1 MQTKTRNIFILG
13 IMAGAAATLVAC
25 GGGGDDAP
33 APGQP
38 SQPSATVSGKAVDF
52 YLSGS
57 TVTFLDCENKTAVTN
72 ATGDFTFPAGCSKS
86 ALRLTGGTDVGTNLP
101 FAGVLQAPA
110 IDFREGVTQ
119 VVSPLT
125 TLAVQLGAGQ
135 IAPLATGL
143 GLAGKDLAT
152 LDPMQDAAA
161 LRAAVVVQQLV
172 DHVSKTLT
180 GLGEGGTLTPAD
192 SAAAASKAVATAVAG
207 APGTADLASGALVAG
222 VVSSAVQNAQAGL
235 PATLQS
241 NVGAVAANVAAL
253 AAPVIASEVAS
264 VNTAL
269 EAIDISSSPAETLS
283 ALIEGGSINVVTQSA
298 QATTTTALVQAVTAA
313 ALTNAANASGLAQL
327 GDAVSSGSAAEIQQV
342 AANLGAV
349 VDAGAI
355 NSVADA
361 VRLKNSLVL
370 SNLTINGVTQPITD
384 TITATGG
391 ALDAIQVGLAQNGDA
406 FNGGPTQVRA
416 GLSYTYNGN
425 QVDVI
430 IENVTLTFNGSQ
442 LVDAVVP
449 ANTAY
454 SFRVS
459 GNLSVAASLTNAAA
473 DSLFSSANGGSL
485 NLPFTTFLGKLRS
498 SGALSQAQVDALTP
512 RATSTFPVTFA
523 TTTGRPGRDVRVGML
538 VNNDVAFA
546 KTALVK
552 TDAEMVVGDGLKTT
566 VTLNP

>member
-1 MQTKTRNIFILG
+1 MQTKTRKIFVLG

-25 GGGGDDAP
+25 GGGDDAP
-33 APGQP
+33 APSQP

-57 TVTFLDCENKTAVTN
+57 TVTFLDCDNKTAVTN

-86 ALRLTGGTDVGTNLP
+86 ALKVTGGTDVGTKLP
-101 FAGVLQAPA
+101 FAGVLQAAA
-110 IDFREGVTQ
+110 IDYREGVTQ

-125 TLAVQLGAGQ
+125 TLALQLGAGQ
-135 IAPLATGL
+135 AAPLATGL

-152 LDPMQDAAA
+152 LDPMQDAQA

-172 DHVSKTLT
+172 DHVAKTLT

-207 APGTADLASGALVAG
+207 APGTADLSSGALVAG

-235 PATLQS
+235 PASLQA
-241 NVGAVAANVAAL
+241 NIGAVATNVAAL
-253 AAPVIASEVAS
+253 AAPVIASEVDS
-264 VNTAL
+264 VSTAL
-269 EAIDISSSPAETLS
+269 EAIDVSSSPTETLS
-283 ALIEGGSINVVTQSA
+283 ALIEGGSINIVTQSA
-298 QATTTTALVQAVTAA
+298 QTTTTALVQAVSPS
-313 ALTNAANASGLAQL
+313 ALANAANAAGLAQL
-327 GDAVSSGSAAEIQQV
+327 GGAVSSGSAAQIQQV
-342 AANLGAV
+342 AANLGGV

-391 ALDAIQVGLAQNGDA
+391 SLDAIQVAVAQNGNA

-442 LVDAVVP
+442 LVNAVVP

-459 GNLSVAASLTNAAA
+459 GSLSVAASLTNAAA

-512 RATSTFPVTFA
+512 KATSTFPVTFA
-523 TTTGRPGRDVRVGML
+523 TTTGLPGRDVRVGML

>member
-1 MQTKTRNIFILG
+1 MQTKTRKIFVLG

-25 GGGGDDAP
+25 GGGDDAP
-33 APGQP
+33 APSQP

-57 TVTFLDCENKTAVTN
+57 TVTFLDCDNKTAVTN

-86 ALRLTGGTDVGTNLP
+86 ALKVTGGTDVGTKLP
-101 FAGVLQAPA
+101 FAGVLQAAA
-110 IDFREGVTQ
+110 IDYREGVTQ

-125 TLAVQLGAGQ
+125 TLALQLGAGQ
-135 IAPLATGL
+135 AAPLATGL

-152 LDPMQDAAA
+152 LDPMQDAQA

-172 DHVSKTLT
+172 DHVAKTLT

-207 APGTADLASGALVAG
+207 APGTADLSSGALVAG

-235 PATLQS
+235 PASLQA
-241 NVGAVAANVAAL
+241 NIGAVATNVAAL
-253 AAPVIASEVAS
+253 AAPVIASEVDS
-264 VNTAL
+264 VSTAL
-269 EAIDISSSPAETLS
+269 EAIDVSSSPTETLS
-283 ALIEGGSINVVTQSA
+283 ALIEGGSINIVTQSA
-298 QATTTTALVQAVTAA
+298 QTTTTALVQAVSPS
-313 ALTNAANASGLAQL
+313 ALANAANAAGLAQL
-327 GDAVSSGSAAEIQQV
+327 GGAVSSGSAAQIQQV
-342 AANLGAV
+342 AANLGGV

-391 ALDAIQVGLAQNGDA
+391 SLDAIQVAVAQNGDA

-442 LVDAVVP
+442 LVNAVVP

-459 GNLSVAASLTNAAA
+459 GSLSVAASLTNAAA

-512 RATSTFPVTFA
+512 KATSTFPVTFA
-523 TTTGRPGRDVRVGML
+523 TTTGLPGRDVRVGML

-546 KTALVK
+546 KTALVN

>member
-1 MQTKTRNIFILG
+1 MQTKTRKIFVLG

-25 GGGGDDAP
+25 GGGDDAP
-33 APGQP
+33 APSQP

-57 TVTFLDCENKTAVTN
+57 TVTFLDCDNKTAVTN

-86 ALRLTGGTDVGTNLP
+86 ALKVTGGTDVGTKLP
-101 FAGVLQAPA
+101 FAGVLQAAA
-110 IDFREGVTQ
+110 IDYREGVTQ

-125 TLAVQLGAGQ
+125 TLALQLGAGQ
-135 IAPLATGL
+135 AAPLATGL

-152 LDPMQDAAA
+152 LDPMQDAQA

-172 DHVSKTLT
+172 DHVAKTLT

-207 APGTADLASGALVAG
+207 APGTADLSSGALVAG

-235 PATLQS
+235 PASLQA
-241 NVGAVAANVAAL
+241 NIGAVATNVAAL
-253 AAPVIASEVAS
+253 AAPVIASEVDS
-264 VNTAL
+264 VSTAL
-269 EAIDISSSPAETLS
+269 EAIDVSSSPTETLS
-283 ALIEGGSINVVTQSA
+283 ALIEGGSINIVTQSA
-298 QATTTTALVQAVTAA
+298 QTTTTALVQAVSPS
-313 ALTNAANASGLAQL
+313 ALANAANAAGLAQL
-327 GDAVSSGSAAEIQQV
+327 GGAVSSGSAAQIQQV
-342 AANLGAV
+342 AANLGGV

-391 ALDAIQVGLAQNGDA
+391 SLDAIQVAVAQNGDA

-442 LVDAVVP
+442 LVNAVVP

-459 GNLSVAASLTNAAA
+459 GSLSVAASLTNAAA

-512 RATSTFPVTFA
+512 KATSTFPVTFA
-523 TTTGRPGRDVRVGML
+523 TTTGLPGRDVRVGML

>member
-1 MQTKTRNIFILG
+1 
-13 IMAGAAATLVAC
+13 
-25 GGGGDDAP
+25 
-33 APGQP
+33 
-38 SQPSATVSGKAVDF
+38 
-52 YLSGS
+52 
-57 TVTFLDCENKTAVTN
+57 
-72 ATGDFTFPAGCSKS
+72 
-86 ALRLTGGTDVGTNLP
+86 
-101 FAGVLQAPA
+101 
-110 IDFREGVTQ
+110 
-119 VVSPLT
+119 
-125 TLAVQLGAGQ
+125 
-135 IAPLATGL
+135 
-143 GLAGKDLAT
+143 
-152 LDPMQDAAA
+152 
-161 LRAAVVVQQLV
+161 
-172 DHVSKTLT
+172 
-180 GLGEGGTLTPAD
+180 GTLTPAD
-192 SAAAASKAVATAVAG
+192 SAAAASKAVATAVAS
-207 APGTADLASGALVAG
+207 APGTADLASGALIAG
-222 VVSSAVQNAQAGL
+222 VVSSAVQNAQSGL
-235 PATLQS
+235 PASLQA

-269 EAIDISSSPAETLS
+269 EAIEVSSSPAETLS
-283 ALIEGGSINVVTQSA
+283 ALTEGGSINVVTQSA
-298 QATTTTALVQAVTAA
+298 QTTTTTALVQAVTAA
-313 ALTNAANASGLAQL
+313 ALTNAANAAGLAQL
-327 GDAVSSGSAAEIQQV
+327 GDAVSGGSAAEIQQV
-342 AANLGAV
+342 AANLGGV

-384 TITATGG
+384 NITATGG

-416 GLSYTYNGN
+416 GLRYTYNGN

-459 GNLSVAASLTNAAA
+459 GNLSVAASLANAAA

-512 RATSTFPVTFA
+512 KATSTFPVTFA